1 MNEFAKPEEQLRI
14 NDLTANRR
22 APKTRE
28 NNASAWRI
36 FSRWME
42 ARGASADLP
51 VDPDLVALFAIQHSE
66 DHTVGSV
73 MVAMQ
78 SIANRHKDAGFP
90 APTDETVVK
99 EVMAGLRRQL
109 GNRQSQAKPLYA
121 ADVKRII
128 ETTCTPRPSRRITQ
142 SENGYEKSHIAL
154 RRGLKDIAIVLVGRD
169 GCLRTDEIANLRWED
184 IEYSEDGSGIAL
196 IRFAKG
202 DQEGAGASQWLSPRT
217 MQALAAIKSETYRDI
232 DRVFGMGK
240 GAIYIRIHKA
250 ALAAGLGDGY
260 SGHSLRVG
268 MIYDMVHAGIS
279 PTAIIL
285 AARWK
290 SPVML
295 IRYTRYLDAARGAVA
310 QLYTEKPLEIKQV
323 VRQRPPVVV
332 RYLGDGIEPYPQILS
347 HSERTTG

>member
-1 MNEFAKPEEQLRI
+1 MNEFAIPEEQLRI

-22 APKTRE
+22 APGTRG

-73 MVAMQ
+73 TNTMNGI
-78 SIANRHKDAGFP
+78 SNKHKDAGFP
-90 APTDETVVK
+90 VPTDGTVVK
-99 EVMAGLRRQL
+99 EVMACLRRQL
-109 GNRQSQAKPLYA
+109 GTHQMQAKPLYA
-121 ADVKRII
+121 ADVKKIVA
-128 ETTCTPRPSRRITQ
+128 TACNPRPSRSISK
-142 SENGYEKSHIAL
+142 SENGYEKANAAE
-154 RRGLKDIAIVLVGRD
+154 RRGLIDIGIVSVGRD

-217 MQALAAIKSETYRDI
+217 MQALAAIKPENARNT
-232 DRVFGMGK
+232 DRVFGMK
-240 GAIYIRIHKA
+240 SREAIYERIRKA

-279 PTAIIL
+279 ATAIIL

-290 SPVML
+290 SPAML

-332 RYLGDGIEPYPQILS
+332 RYLGDGIEPHPQILI
-347 HSERTTG
+347 HSERTT